1 MGSID
6 FILGCFA
13 VIARLIVALLRRFPP
28 LNWIF
33 GFIVL
38 GAILE
43 GCKVPDWLII
53 ACMVVT
59 LLIIAAWRSSRF
71 NKHTGG

>member
-13 VIARLIVALLRRFPP
+13 VIARLIV
-28 LNWIF
+28 